1 MFYLMSVLVLSFQI
15 IQVGEVSWLVSDVVN
30 DTSGFLINNKKT
42 GLVTLPKNGWQF
54 SNDGWKDDYSL
65 ELTGI

>member
-1 MFYLMSVLVLSFQI
+1 MCSGS
-15 IQVGEVSWLVSDVVN
+15 SWLVSDVVN